1 MTIPAILPRFIRLR
15 DAPAYLGMD
24 RHRFNSEVRPHLTE
38 IPIGEQGIG
47 FDRLDLDAWADD
59 YKARNGRTA
68 KEGGD
73 ICRKDRNKNGRRGLL
88 RSVGSGTLISGS
100 VDAEFVKALEQA
112 TSRKRKDT
120 SPVS

>member
-1 MTIPAILPRFIRLR
+1 MTIPVILPRFIRLR

-24 RHRFNSEVRPHLTE
+24 RHRFNYEVRPHLTE

-68 KEGGD
+68 KETES
-73 ICRKDRNKNGRRGLL
+73 KAAPSTT
-88 RSVGSGTLISGS
+88 RSKSS
-100 VDAEFVKALEQA
+100 AAF
-112 TSRKRKDT
+112 
-120 SPVS
+120 